1 MYHASMPRWEPD
13 AQSRIEAAALDLFAE
28 NGYDRTTIADIAQ
41 RAGLMK
47 RSFFRY
53 FPDKRDV
60 LFAGTEA
67 LATHFRERVE
77 EAPPT
82 SRPWHALMHAL
93 ATSERLFPRDRSRPR
108 IRRTVIAHSSEL
120 REREVLKI
128 LQLERALVELLGE
141 RGLRTPHAR
150 YVVGLAMLVYEQAF
164 DRWLDAEP
172 QMSFWECMSEAGAD
186 LTQALGLG
194 GVTDETARES

>member
-1 MYHASMPRWEPD
+1 MPRWEPD
-13 AQSRIEAAALDLFAE
+13 ARSRIEAAALDLFAE
-28 NGYDRTTIADIAQ
+28 NGYDSTTVADIAR

-53 FPDKRDV
+53 FPDKREV

-77 EAPPT
+77 EAFPT
-82 SRPWHALMHAL
+82 SLPWHALMHAL

-108 IRRTVIAHSSEL
+108 IRRTVIANSSEL

-128 LQLERALVELLGE
+128 LQLEGVLVEILRR
-141 RGLRTPHAR
+141 RGLREAHAR

-172 QMSFWECMSEAGAD
+172 QTSFRECVSDAGAD
-186 LTQALGLG
+186 LAQALGVG
-194 GVTDETARES
+194 GVTDGTIRGS